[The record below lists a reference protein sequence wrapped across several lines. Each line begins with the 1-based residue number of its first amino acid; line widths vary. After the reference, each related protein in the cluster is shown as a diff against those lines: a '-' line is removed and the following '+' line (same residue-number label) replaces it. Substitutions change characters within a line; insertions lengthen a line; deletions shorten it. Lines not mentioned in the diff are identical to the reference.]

1 MKLKIVFLGLLV
13 AVVLTGCNKNKETK
27 WGTFNEPVPSQP
39 LPEASGEAEVSTV
52 WKQKIGDAG
61 EDGYAILRP
70 AVSDQGVLV
79 VNRKGRVRLLD
90 SESGKVLWNKALGQ
104 STYAGVGTGS
114 GLAVVAF
121 DNGTVVALEAADGT
135 ERWRNPV
142 NRQISAIPA
151 AGAGRVIIR
160 TADGLLMGLDASNG
174 KKVWELTRPVPGL
187 SLHGDSQPL
196 ISGDTVITGLSN
208 GKILVSSVLSGRE
221 FWEKDLSIG
230 LGVNE
235 LEQITDVDA
244 TPTIDGLNLYAGT
257 YQGEIVSLNLQD
269 SAIRWQFDAST
280 RLPVSV
286 AGNQLV
292 LTDDSGTVINL
303 DSAGGF
309 LNWEQDGFRG
319 RGVSNP
325 LLIGDYVAVGDADGN
340 IHLLDVLQGNLLQTK
355 EIDNSAIIAIQ
366 ELSGGVLAL
375 SADGTVTLL
384 SLN

>member
-1 MKLKIVFLGLLV
+1 MNLKIVFLSLLV
-13 AVVLTGCNKNKETK
+13 ALVLTGCNKNKETK

-39 LPEASGEAEVSTV
+39 MPEASGEVEFSTL

-70 AVSDQGVLV
+70 GISNEGVLV
-79 VNRKGRVRLLD
+79 VNRKGLVRLLD
-90 SESGKVLWNKALGQ
+90 SESGKVQWSKALGKP
-104 STYAGVGTGS
+104 TYSGVGAGA

-121 DNGTVVALEAADGT
+121 DNGTVVALDATDGT
-135 ERWRNPV
+135 ERWRNAV

-151 AGAGRVIIR
+151 VGAGRVIIR
-160 TADGLLMGLDASNG
+160 TADGLLIGLNASNG
-174 KKVWELTRPVPGL
+174 ENVWELTRSVPGL

-208 GKILVSSVLSGRE
+208 GRILVSSVLSGRE

-230 LGVNE
+230 VGANE

-244 TPTIDGLNLYAGT
+244 TPTIDGLSLYTGT

-269 SAIRWQFDAST
+269 SSIQWQFDASS
-280 RLPVSV
+280 RLPLSVS
-286 AGNQLV
+286 GNQLV
-292 LTDDSGTVINL
+292 LTDDSGAVIHL
-303 DSAGGF
+303 DAQEGF

-325 LLIGDYVAVGDADGN
+325 LLIGDYVVIGDAEGS
-340 IHLLDVLQGNLLQTK
+340 IHALNGLQGDLLQSK
-355 EIDNSAIIAIQ
+355 KVSRSAIIAIQ
-366 ELSGGVLAL
+366 QLSGGVLAL
-375 SADGTVTLL
+375 SADGTITLL
-384 SLN
+384 SFN